1 MASQYNLNL
10 KATLDTSQVQQELK
24 KLRSAQMATYTDG
37 SGPAGSSQMGLS
49 HMQKI
54 EVQLTKLNSTI
65 SGLQRSIEQLA
76 RSQGKPL
83 APSNTSPSAAVPPI
97 APNAPKSAM
106 KSWLQS
112 KDYAK
117 FNKNFGRLAT
127 RVLDPAEFEALSM
140 RYGGNSS
147 SFAHNVIMSGEL
159 DSSVFSKATY

>member
-1 MASQYNLNL
+1 MASQYNLQL
-10 KATLDTSQVQQELK
+10 KATLDTQQVQQELR

-54 EVQLTKLNSTI
+54 EVQLTKLNTAI
-65 SGLQRSIEQLA
+65 SGLQRSIEQLG
-76 RSQGKPL
+76 RVQGKPM
-83 APSNTSPSAAVPPI
+83 PSGNTSPSATVPPI

-106 KSWLQS
+106 KTWLQS

-117 FNKNFGRLAT
+117 FNKNFGRLAA

-147 SFAHNVIMSGEL
+147 SFAHNVIMSGGL
-159 DSSVFSKATY
+159 DTSLFSKASY